1 MAWKKI
7 VVSGSTAQ
15 LSTLNVD
22 SSIEASTLSGSF
34 SGSYVGN
41 GSGLTDLT
49 VSQTATAV
57 SNFTS
62 QTSVT
67 TTHNFGTKNVT
78 IQAFNSDDELIIPA
92 SVTTTNTNQ
101 VTTTF
106 DTATTGR
113 VVVAKGGHIVSGSVE
128 FANILN
134 KPTLVSSSAQIATD
148 ISGSFVSASN
158 ALGTRIDN
166 ITSTITLSADEGS
179 NDTYTTGETLTFT
192 GDNSITT
199 TVSDNTITFTL
210 GDGVVS
216 SSAQVVSL
224 VEAGSDSNTFTDAD
238 HTKLNGIEA
247 SADVTDTTNVTAAGA
262 VMDSELTNEAAVKA
276 INQGLATGDD
286 VTFATVTTTGDVTI
300 AGDLNVT
307 GDTIQAQV
315 TNLNVE
321 DKFILLNSGSATGD
335 AGIVFGGAGG
345 STANTGDG
353 IFYDDSDSVFA
364 YAENIA
370 SNATSATNASKLGNI
385 EVASADPSSAPTF
398 QGIGTIHINDDNEGI
413 WIYS

>member
-49 VSQTATAV
+49 VAQTATAV

-67 TTHNFGTKNVT
+67 TTHNFDTKNVT
-78 IQAFNSDDELIIPA
+78 VQVYNSDDELIIPA
-92 SVTTTNTNQ
+92 SVTTTDADN

-106 DTATTGR
+106 DTSTSGR

-128 FANILN
+128 YDNIAN
-134 KPTLVSSSAQIATD
+134 KPTLVSSSAQIAVD
-148 ISGSFVSASN
+148 ISGSFVSASD

-166 ITSTITLSADEGS
+166 ITSTITLAGDAGG
-179 NDTYTTGETLTFT
+179 NDTYTTGETLTFA

-199 TVSDNTITFTL
+199 TISDNTVTFTI

-216 SSAQVVSL
+216 SSAQTIANVAAGGAGIVS
-224 VEAGSDSNTFTDAD
+224 GSS
-238 HTKLNGIEA
+238 IA
-247 SADVTDTTNVTAAGA
+247 SAAQGEVALTTNGVAATA
-262 VMDSELTNEAAVKA
+262 VDL
-276 INQGLATGDD
+276 GLKTDDD
-286 VTFATVTTTGDVTI
+286 VTFASVTTTGNVTI

-321 DKFILLNSGSATGD
+321 DKFILLNSGSTSGD

-370 SNATSATNASKLGNI
+370 SNATTATNASKLGNI
-385 EVASADPSSAPTF
+385 EVASSNPSGAPTF
-398 QGIGTIHINDDNEGI
+398 QGIGTIHINDSDEGI

>member
-41 GSGLTDLT
+41 GSGLTNLT

-67 TTHNFGTKNVT
+67 TTHNFDTKNVT
-78 IQAFNSDDELIIPA
+78 VQAYNSDDELIIPA
-92 SVTTTNTNQ
+92 SVTTTNANQ

-128 FANILN
+128 FDNIINKPAGIVSSSQGIVNLAANI
-134 KPTLVSSSAQIATD
+134 VSSSAQTIANVAAGGAN
-148 ISGSFVSASN
+148 IVSSSQGIVN
-158 ALGTRIDN
+158 LGAN
-166 ITSTITLSADEGS
+166 I
-179 NDTYTTGETLTFT
+179 
-192 GDNSITT
+192 
-199 TVSDNTITFTL
+199 
-210 GDGVVS
+210 VS

-238 HTKLNGIEA
+238 HSKLNGIEA
-247 SADVTDTTNVTAAGA
+247 SADVTDTANVTAAGA

-276 INQGLATGDD
+276 INQGLATGND

-307 GDTIQAQV
+307 GDTVQAQV

-321 DKFILLNSGSATGD
+321 DKFILLNSGSTSGD

-370 SNATSATNASKLGNI
+370 SNATTATNASKLGNI

>member
-41 GSGLTDLT
+41 GSGLTNLT
-49 VSQTATAV
+49 IAQTATAV

-67 TTHNFGTKNVT
+67 TTHNFDTKNVT
-78 IQAFNSDDELIIPA
+78 VQAYNSDDELIIPK
-92 SVTTTNTNQ
+92 SVTTTDADT

-128 FANILN
+128 FDNIINKPAGIVSSSQGIVNLGANI
-134 KPTLVSSSAQIATD
+134 VSSSAQTIANVAAGGAG
-148 ISGSFVSASN
+148 IVSASAGIAN
-158 ALGTRIDN
+158 LGAN
-166 ITSTITLSADEGS
+166 I
-179 NDTYTTGETLTFT
+179 
-192 GDNSITT
+192 
-199 TVSDNTITFTL
+199 
-210 GDGVVS
+210 VS

-238 HTKLNGIEA
+238 HSKLDGIEA

-276 INQGLATGDD
+276 INQGLATSDN

-307 GDTIQAQV
+307 GDTVQAQV

-321 DKFILLNSGSATGD
+321 DKFILLNSGSTSGD

-370 SNATSATNASKLGNI
+370 SNATTATNASKLGNI

>member
-67 TTHNFGTKNVT
+67 TTHNFDTKNVT
-78 IQAFNSDDELIIPA
+78 VQAYNSDDELIIPK
-92 SVTTTNTNQ
+92 SVTTTDADT

-128 FANILN
+128 FDNIINKPAGIVSSSQGIVNLGANI
-134 KPTLVSSSAQIATD
+134 VSSSAQTIANVAAGGAN
-148 ISGSFVSASN
+148 IVSSSQGIVN
-158 ALGTRIDN
+158 LGAN
-166 ITSTITLSADEGS
+166 I
-179 NDTYTTGETLTFT
+179 
-192 GDNSITT
+192 
-199 TVSDNTITFTL
+199 
-210 GDGVVS
+210 VS

-238 HTKLNGIEA
+238 HSKLDGIEA

-276 INQGLATGDD
+276 INQGLATSDN
-286 VTFATVTTTGDVTI
+286 VTFATVTTTGNVTI

-307 GDTIQAQV
+307 GDTVQAQV

-345 STANTGDG
+345 ATPNTGDG

-385 EVASADPSSAPTF
+385 EVDSSNPSGAPTF
-398 QGIGTIHINDDNEGI
+398 QGIGTIHINDSDEGI

>member
-41 GSGLTDLT
+41 GSGLTNLT

-67 TTHNFGTKNVT
+67 TTHNFDTKNVT
-78 IQAFNSDDELIIPA
+78 VQAYNSDDELIIPK
-92 SVTTTNTNQ
+92 SVTTTNANQ

-128 FANILN
+128 FSNILN
-134 KPTLVSSSAQIATD
+134 KPAGIVSSSQGIVNLGANIVSSSAQTIANVAAGGAG
-148 ISGSFVSASN
+148 IVSASAGIAN
-158 ALGTRIDN
+158 LGAN
-166 ITSTITLSADEGS
+166 I
-179 NDTYTTGETLTFT
+179 
-192 GDNSITT
+192 
-199 TVSDNTITFTL
+199 
-210 GDGVVS
+210 VS

-238 HTKLNGIEA
+238 HSKLDGIEA

-276 INQGLATGDD
+276 INQGLATSDN

-307 GDTIQAQV
+307 GDTVQAQV

-321 DKFILLNSGSATGD
+321 DKFILLNSGSTSGD

-345 STANTGDG
+345 STANTGDCLCRKYC
-353 IFYDDSDSVFA
+353 IKR
-364 YAENIA
+364 NN
-370 SNATSATNASKLGNI
+370 SN
-385 EVASADPSSAPTF
+385 
-398 QGIGTIHINDDNEGI
+398 
-413 WIYS
+413 